1 MLEKES
7 SVLIELFKINCK
19 QANPDKI
26 QAIAVGN
33 KTYARKPVFNIES
46 GVISCDQVVQLLSID
61 IDYQLNFNNH
71 IKQLCRKASQQLNV
85 LRRIWLLSF

>member
-26 QAIAVGN
+26 QAIAVDFEQF
-33 KTYARKPVFNIES
+33 Y
-46 GVISCDQVVQLLSID
+46 
-61 IDYQLNFNNH
+61 
-71 IKQLCRKASQQLNV
+71 
-85 LRRIWLLSF
+85 

>member
-1 MLEKES
+1 LSYVDDNFERLIFMLEKES

-33 KTYARKPVFNIES
+33 KTYARKPV
-46 GVISCDQVVQLLSID
+46 
-61 IDYQLNFNNH
+61 
-71 IKQLCRKASQQLNV
+71 K
-85 LRRIWLLSF
+85 